1 MPLLN
6 CFRTRVRFPPPPP
19 FFWAGPIYRPALH
32 CLTARRHPAALLK
45 SIPMQTESL
54 RRALHDLL
62 GIPTVRCDLAPES
75 RGQIER
81 DGIIVEKWIWTS
93 EPGSRVPSVL
103 YRPAHPT
110 APMPSIVITCGHGG
124 SKSQWQYTYIPQLYA
139 RLGLACLVLDPIGE
153 EERHICGDMGTRA
166 HDPEEVHTRADG
178 AGRLIMGKLVFD
190 TMRGI
195 DFLFT
200 RSDIDR
206 ERVGVAGNSL
216 GGAKASWMLALDTRL
231 KLALVSGW
239 ALCDTMTVTGKFCT
253 RVPNQRL
260 RTLCTWPEFL
270 SLSAPHCAVLIL
282 NGDADVIIDTEGDS
296 AAWEG
301 TRNAVACAAP
311 NFPDGHIACWFEP
324 AGGHRPYFGYTVALG
339 MDPPPPRRPR
349 FRPRREPTHPQLGRL
364 VRRQRR
370 RPGKTLR
377 HRPSPA
383 RRHPSRPR
391 HPAHTPHR
399 PGVPPPGG
407 DRRPALHPGR
417 LAGAD
422 PGMIEKR
429 AVRLLP
435 VEGDPPL
442 LMPGQ
447 ISLSQF
453 IHIPRRFSQCLLQK
467 SSALCF
473 VFRIPRC
480 VGRES

>member
-1 MPLLN
+1 
-6 CFRTRVRFPPPPP
+6 
-19 FFWAGPIYRPALH
+19 
-32 CLTARRHPAALLK
+32 
-45 SIPMQTESL
+45 MQTESL

-81 DGIIVEKWIWTS
+81 DGIVVEKWVWTS

-103 YRPAHPT
+103 YRPAHSD

-139 RLGLACLVLDPIGE
+139 KLGLACLVLDPVGE
-153 EERHICGDMGTRA
+153 EERHICGDLGTRA
-166 HDPEEVHTRADG
+166 HDPEEVHTCADD

-270 SLSAPHCAVLIL
+270 SLAAPHCAVLIL

-301 TRNAVACAAP
+301 TRNTVASAAP

-324 AGGHRPYFGYTVALG
+324 AGGHRPYFGYTIALEWIHRHLG
-339 MDPPPPRRPR
+339 APGFDPEESLPTLNSGDWCDANGIVLEKLYGTDLHQRGATLPDLGIRPIHR
-349 FRPRREPTHPQLGRL
+349 TDLACLRPEE
-364 VRRQRR
+364 
-370 RPGKTLR
+370 
-377 HRPSPA
+377 
-383 RRHPSRPR
+383 
-391 HPAHTPHR
+391 
-399 PGVPPPGG
+399 
-407 DRRPALHPGR
+407 
-417 LAGAD
+417 
-422 PGMIEKR
+422 I
-429 AVRLLP
+429 
-435 VEGDPPL
+435 GDPRYTL
-442 LMPGQ
+442 EGWLEQ
-447 ISLSQF
+447 I
-453 IHIPRRFSQCLLQK
+453 R
-467 SSALCF
+467 A
-473 VFRIPRC
+473 
-480 VGRES
+480 